1 LISPSTISFL
11 RALKKNNNKPWFD
24 KNRERYLDAK
34 QNFEEFVALLLQK
47 MVLFDDDLKDL
58 DVKNCCFR
66 INRDIRFSKNK
77 TPYKINLSAYFSR
90 GGKKS
95 IYSGYYF
102 HLQPEG
108 NSFVGGGLWHP
119 EAAELKKVRQEID
132 YCFPEFKKI
141 INAPSFKKNYG
152 ELERDENQML
162 VNVPKGYEKENPA
175 ADFLR
180 MKSFVA
186 SKNIPDADLTETK
199 LSKEIIQSF
208 KDLTPLVKFIN
219 RAFE

>member
-1 LISPSTISFL
+1 MISSSTISFL

-24 KNRERYLDAK
+24 RNRDKYLDAK
-34 QNFEEFVALLLQK
+34 NNFEELVTELLQK
-47 MVLFDDDLKDL
+47 MVLFDEDMKSLT
-58 DVKNCCFR
+58 VKNCCFR

-77 TPYKINLSAYFSR
+77 TPYKINLSAFFNK

-95 IYSGYYF
+95 VYAGYYF

-119 EAAELKKVRQEID
+119 EASELKKVRQEID
-132 YCFPEFKKI
+132 YCFPEFEKI
-141 INAPSFKKNYG
+141 VHAPSFKKNYG

-162 VNVPKGYEKENPA
+162 VNVPKGYDKENPA

-186 SKNIPDADLTETK
+186 SKNIPDADLAGST
-199 LSKEIIQSF
+199 LSSEIIKSF
-208 KDLTPLVKFIN
+208 RAIQPLIKFIN
-219 RAFE
+219 RSFE

>member
-1 LISPSTISFL
+1 MISSSTITFL
-11 RALKKNNNKPWFD
+11 KALKKNNNKPWFD
-24 KNRERYLDAK
+24 KNREKYLDAK
-34 QNFEEFVALLLQK
+34 NNFEDFIEDFLQK
-47 MVLFDDDLKDL
+47 MELIDEDIKGLSA
-58 DVKNCCFR
+58 KNCCFR

-77 TPYKINLSAYFSR
+77 TPYKINMSAYFSK

-95 IYSGYYF
+95 IYAGYYF

-119 EAAELKKVRQEID
+119 EAAELKKLRQEID

-152 ELERDENQML
+152 QLERDENQML
-162 VNVPKGYEKENPA
+162 VNIPKGYDKENPA
-175 ADFLR
+175 SDFLK

-186 SKNIPDADLTETK
+186 TKNISDADVLGSK
-199 LSKEIIQSF
+199 LSNEIILSF
-208 KDLTPLVKFIN
+208 KALMPLVKFIN
-219 RAFE
+219 RSFE